1 MKKSI
6 TILISLII
14 FFFFTVHISAAQS
27 LLNADTANNFTSQV
41 GTAADFTQV
50 SMGTIIAALIQAA
63 LGLLA
68 IIFVILI
75 VLSGFRWMTANGNEE
90 NVKKAQETLKTAI
103 IGLVIVLAAWSITY
117 FVFTYLPFS
126 GGSSMGPAV

>member
-1 MKKSI
+1 MKK
-6 TILISLII
+6 LLII
-14 FFFFTVHISAAQS
+14 IISSIFFSLTVSPISAE
-27 LLNADTANNFTSQV
+27 LINTNTASDFTAKVGAAAEFTPVTV
-41 GTAADFTQV
+41 GTV
-50 SMGTIIAALIQAA
+50 IAALIQAS

-75 VLSGFRWMTANGNEE
+75 VLSGFRWMTAQGNEE
-90 NVKKAQETLKTAI
+90 NIKKAQDTIRTAL
-103 IGLVIVLAAWSITY
+103 IGLVIILAAWSITY